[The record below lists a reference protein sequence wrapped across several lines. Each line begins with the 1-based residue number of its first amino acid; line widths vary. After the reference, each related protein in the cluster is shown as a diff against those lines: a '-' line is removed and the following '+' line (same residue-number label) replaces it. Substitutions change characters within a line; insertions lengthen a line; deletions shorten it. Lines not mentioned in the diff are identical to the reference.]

1 MNYEDS
7 EKIAINIHA
16 KMLIYDNAQHIK
28 SNKILFTQ
36 NISKIQLFFDD
47 KPNFLFMKL
56 KEIKSLP
63 NALKV
68 LE

>member
-7 EKIAINIHA
+7 QKIAINIPA

-28 SNKILFTQ
+28 SNKILFSQ

-56 KEIKSLP
+56 TEIKSLP

-68 LE
+68 IE